1 MIISAICIALLVGA
15 VLLHISGGNKEH
27 DKLLLELIKQPVNK
41 TIYDRVCFNNN
52 LTIEIGSD
60 RSISLKNRMWSA
72 YHQSYIY
79 DSYEQLY
86 PTFSTHRK
94 VKKFIKQQIKASK
107 LIAEQEKTK
116 RLNKITDTL
125 KGV

>member
-1 MIISAICIALLVGA
+1 MIVVACVVLLMVA
-15 VLLHISGGNKEH
+15 ALLHISGGNKEH

-41 TIYDRVCFNNN
+41 TSYNTVRFNNN
-52 LTIEIGSD
+52 LAIELGSD
-60 RSISLKNRMWSA
+60 RLIILKKWMWSA
-72 YHQSYIY
+72 YYQTYIY

-94 VKKFIKQQIKASK
+94 IKQFIKQQIKASE
-107 LIAEQEKTK
+107 LIAEQEKTQ

-125 KGV
+125 KEV

>member
-15 VLLHISGGNKEH
+15 VLLHISGGDKEH
-27 DKLLLELIKQPVNK
+27 DKLLLELIKQQVNK
-41 TIYDRVCFNNN
+41 TSYNTVRFNNN
-52 LTIEIGSD
+52 LAIEIGSD
-60 RSISLKNRMWSA
+60 RLVVLKKWMWSA

-79 DSYEQLY
+79 DSHEKLY

-94 VKKFIKQQIKASK
+94 IKKFIKQQIKASK
-107 LIAEQEKTK
+107 IIAEQEKTK
-116 RLNKITDTL
+116 RLNKITNTL

>member
-1 MIISAICIALLVGA
+1 MIIAICITLLIVA
-15 VLLHISGGNKEH
+15 FLLHISGGDKEH

-41 TIYDRVCFNNN
+41 TIYDRVYFDNN
-52 LTIEIGSD
+52 LAIELCSD
-60 RSISLKNRMWSA
+60 KSVILKKWMWSA
-72 YHQSYIY
+72 YNQSYIY
-79 DSYEQLY
+79 DSYEKLY
-86 PTFSTHRK
+86 PTYNTHRK
-94 VKKFIKQQIKASK
+94 VKKFIKQQIKESK